1 MSDPVTYNFY
11 LTTVPVLR
19 NITISAINVLRTAKD
34 EQSKSSLPADEQI
47 LDSTFGDIL
56 PFRVQ
61 PMLLAKF
68 SVAALEF
75 LKLPK
80 AGVPALR
87 ADFKTLDEMIME
99 FFQGIKAVFDS
110 IDEKG
115 YNEAAEKSCDVSIG
129 PGKPTLHMTG
139 LFDYFHGFAIPNSYF
154 HLNAINM
161 MLGNAGFNLGQD
173 VYLETFMSE
182 QQQKDWAYSRG

>member
-1 MSDPVTYNFY
+1 MSDPVTYNFN

-19 NITISAINVLRTAKD
+19 NITISTINVLRTAKD

-61 PMLLAKF
+61 PMLLANF

-87 ADFKTLDEMIME
+87 ADFKTLDEMIIE
-99 FFQGIKAVFDS
+99 FLLNYYQNNWTPPQLCAPCTIF
-110 IDEKG
+110 
-115 YNEAAEKSCDVSIG
+115 
-129 PGKPTLHMTG
+129 
-139 LFDYFHGFAIPNSYF
+139 SYP
-154 HLNAINM
+154 HLI
-161 MLGNAGFNLGQD
+161 
-173 VYLETFMSE
+173 
-182 QQQKDWAYSRG
+182 

>member
-1 MSDPVTYNFY
+1 MSDPVTYNFN

-19 NITISAINVLRTAKD
+19 NITISTINVLRTAKD

-61 PMLLAKF
+61 PMLLANF

-87 ADFKTLDEMIME
+87 ADFKTLDEMIIE
-99 FFQGIKAVFDS
+99 FCS
-110 IDEKG
+110 IITKT
-115 YNEAAEKSCDVSIG
+115 IG
-129 PGKPTLHMTG
+129 LLPNYVLRARFFPTH
-139 LFDYFHGFAIPNSYF
+139 I
-154 HLNAINM
+154 
-161 MLGNAGFNLGQD
+161 
-173 VYLETFMSE
+173 
-182 QQQKDWAYSRG
+182 